1 MSASDSPPDIEAAWD
16 SRWWEKPIWRD
27 RCSLSDARI
36 SELMSV
42 LRSVFDAGWQAEN
55 PDYPRHPVYQ
65 KLVFGE
71 GISQFGSLLA
81 KAKQYELLRNVHG
94 FKRVREGYENPE
106 TWEAADLEMLMGEV
120 FSHPGFEPEYIVPR
134 SRMGKTPD
142 LLVSTEAGRFTIEC
156 KRLQEAA
163 GEQWIGR
170 YQMKWPQYLREAAEP
185 YGLFLDGGD
194 KEIDIRDYGYPD
206 SLSPPSLSAAIDAV
220 PLVALINSLKQKS
233 KINVLVSHQK
243 FKLAL
248 LGGQLGSF
256 GSMTVPGLSEKF
268 LLRRGIGNG
277 LKAGSKQVMTYYEK
291 EGVPG
296 VVSIWQGYPCDFSR
310 LGRTIVKEL
319 MKPVHKGV
327 MGVIV
332 HQMGNILTYQ
342 PPLWI
347 KSPSYRYE
355 PVLEAI
361 ESRFIQA
368 FDPEIFP

>member
-1 MSASDSPPDIEAAWD
+1 
-16 SRWWEKPIWRD
+16 
-27 RCSLSDARI
+27 
-36 SELMSV
+36 
-42 LRSVFDAGWQAEN
+42 
-55 PDYPRHPVYQ
+55 
-65 KLVFGE
+65 
-71 GISQFGSLLA
+71 
-81 KAKQYELLRNVHG
+81 
-94 FKRVREGYENPE
+94 
-106 TWEAADLEMLMGEV
+106 
-120 FSHPGFEPEYIVPR
+120 
-134 SRMGKTPD
+134 
-142 LLVSTEAGRFTIEC
+142 
-156 KRLQEAA
+156 
-163 GEQWIGR
+163 
-170 YQMKWPQYLREAAEP
+170 
-185 YGLFLDGGD
+185 
-194 KEIDIRDYGYPD
+194 
-206 SLSPPSLSAAIDAV
+206 
-220 PLVALINSLKQKS
+220 
-233 KINVLVSHQK
+233 
-243 FKLAL
+243 
-248 LGGQLGSF
+248 
-256 GSMTVPGLSEKF
+256 
-268 LLRRGIGNG
+268 